1 MTAETLGVALVV
13 LVGASVFSMAR
24 NFLREPWY
32 LQESVVVVEAP
43 DQITYM
49 QRPAVAYAAPRALPA
64 NVYAVAASAHPVER
78 PAWLDST
85 QEIRPLQP
93 ETVPA

>member
-1 MTAETLGVALVV
+1 MTAETLGLALVV
-13 LVGASVFSMAR
+13 LLGASALSMVR

-49 QRPAVAYAAPRALPA
+49 EPAVGYSAPMALPA
-64 NVYAVAASAHPVER
+64 NVHALPAAARPVER

-85 QEIRPLQP
+85 QPIATLEP
-93 ETVPA
+93 ESVPA